1 MNKAYYRRSM
11 AAVLIV
17 LIYIVASTAFAKQF
31 PFAVLQDLS
40 NSNSKRRIVYDAVEA
55 AALIPFAAVYVHAAS
70 FGRGRWI
77 PWAAIGV
84 CAALVAI
91 LLPERLYAF
100 LFYFIAVGCGEEFV
114 FRGYLHNELRKTF
127 DFKISV
133 ILGGLVF
140 GFAHGYSHYMIQ
152 GGTITDI
159 LSEFGGGIVGALL
172 FSAIYE
178 KSGSIGWPI
187 LFHTCL
193 DFAGYLI

>member
-1 MNKAYYRRSM
+1 M

-55 AALIPFAAVYVHAAS
+55 AALIPFAAVYVHVAS

-100 LFYFIAVGCGEEFV
+100 LFYFIVVGCGEEFV
-114 FRGYLHNELRKTF
+114 FRVCPWILPLYDPERNDHGHTQRIWRRHCRSAVVLGNIRKKRLHRLADPGSYL
-127 DFKISV
+127 
-133 ILGGLVF
+133 F
-140 GFAHGYSHYMIQ
+140 GFRGISDIIP
-152 GGTITDI
+152 ITQY
-159 LSEFGGGIVGALL
+159 LSV
-172 FSAIYE
+172 
-178 KSGSIGWPI
+178 
-187 LFHTCL
+187 TT
-193 DFAGYLI
+193 